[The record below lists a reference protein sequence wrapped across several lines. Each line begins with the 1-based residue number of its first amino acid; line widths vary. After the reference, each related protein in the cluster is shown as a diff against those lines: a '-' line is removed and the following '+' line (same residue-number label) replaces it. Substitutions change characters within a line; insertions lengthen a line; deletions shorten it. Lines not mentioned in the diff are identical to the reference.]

1 MTVKKPKAPVIA
13 EKKVPEITK
22 KRGGARPNSGG
33 KRPGAGRPPGVPNKV
48 TASVREAA
56 QVHSD
61 EAVNTLAAIMQDGK
75 APAVARI
82 AASNAILDRA
92 HGRPTQSVELEVS
105 TPFTQAE
112 KDGLEADMR
121 EGYESLKASGFWSKQ
136 KAEMRKRK
144 RLLNE
149 DTP

>member
-1 MTVKKPKAPVIA
+1 MATKPTA
-13 EKKVPEITK
+13 EKKAPEITK
-22 KRGGARPNSGG
+22 KRGGPRPNSGG

-56 QVHSD
+56 QVFSD
-61 EAVNTLAAIMQDGK
+61 EAVNTLAAIMKDGK
-75 APAVARI
+75 APAIARI

-92 HGRPTQSVELEVS
+92 HGRPTQAVEVELS

-112 KDGLEADMR
+112 KDELEGAMR
-121 EGYESLKASGFWSKQ
+121 EGYETLKASGFWSKQ
-136 KAEMRKRK
+136 KTEMQERKR
-144 RLLNE
+144 RLDE